1 MVPTTV
7 QLSVEVTDPDER
19 TAGAGFSRILV
30 VDDEEPMRHMLEL
43 LLRRAGFEV
52 LSVAGGEAAL
62 ELVSR
67 EPVDVVLSD
76 VRMPGLDGLALAERL
91 TASHPEITLV
101 MMSAFGTVEL
111 ALEAMQRGA
120 YDYIS
125 KPFKQDEVILTLRK
139 AEERL
144 RLRRENANLRARV
157 TELELGGT
165 VEGGELVGRLLIH
178 SAAMRK
184 LAKTIRRVARFET
197 TVLVLGESGVGKE
210 LVSRALHDLGSRAEG
225 PFVAVNCGAIP
236 EGLLESELFGH
247 ARGAFT
253 DASSDK
259 PGLFETAGGGTL
271 FLDEVGELPISV
283 QVKLLRALQERE
295 IRRIGENRS
304 RAIDVRVV
312 AATSRPLEQM
322 VEDGEFRED
331 LFYRLAVMPL
341 RIPALRERRE
351 DIAILSE
358 HFLRSINTRIGTH
371 VQGLDAE
378 ARRILLAYDW
388 PGNVREL
395 ENTLEH
401 AAVLAESTQIGP
413 DDLPERL
420 RRQRRAA
427 AEGPAEIGFSL
438 LFADDDLSVKRASRR
453 VERELILRALEQ
465 TAGNRTHAAKLLD
478 LSHRALLYKIKDYDI
493 G

>member
-1 MVPTTV
+1 VP
-7 QLSVEVTDPDER
+7 SDPDEQG
-19 TAGAGFSRILV
+19 GAGFSRILV

-43 LLRRAGFEV
+43 VLRRAGFEV
-52 LSVAGGEAAL
+52 LSAASGEVAL
-62 ELVSR
+62 ELVER
-67 EPVDVVLSD
+67 ESVDVVLSD
-76 VRMPGLDGLALAERL
+76 VRMPGLDGLAFAERL
-91 TASHPEITLV
+91 SATHPEITLV

-144 RLRRENANLRARV
+144 RLRRENASLRARL
-157 TELELGGT
+157 TELELGGG
-165 VEGGELVGRLLIH
+165 VEGGEFVGRLLIH
-178 SAAMRK
+178 SKAMRK
-184 LAKTIRRVARFET
+184 LAKTVRRVALFET

-210 LVSRALHDLGSRAEG
+210 LVSRALHDLGGRAAG

-253 DASSDK
+253 DATSDK
-259 PGLFETAGGGTL
+259 PGLFEAAAGGTI
-271 FLDEVGELPISV
+271 FLDEIGELPISV

-295 IRRIGENRS
+295 IKRLGENRA

-331 LFYRLAVMPL
+331 LYYRLAVMPL

-358 HFLRSINTRIGTH
+358 HFLRNINKRIGTH

-378 ARRILLAYDW
+378 TRRILLAYDW

-395 ENTLEH
+395 EHVVER
-401 AAVLAESTQIGP
+401 AVALAELEVIQVA
-413 DDLPERL
+413 DLGFPCQGAAAYPASFRKAKTELIASFERAYIEKL
-420 RRQRRAA
+420 LLTHQGNIAKAAQAAQKNRRA
-427 AEGPAEIGFSL
+427 FWQ
-438 LFADDDLSVKRASRR
+438 
-453 VERELILRALEQ
+453 LIRKHHIDVQ
-465 TAGNRTHAAKLLD
+465 SFKGNAPP
-478 LSHRALLYKIKDYDI
+478 

>member
-1 MVPTTV
+1 
-7 QLSVEVTDPDER
+7 
-19 TAGAGFSRILV
+19 
-30 VDDEEPMRHMLEL
+30 
-43 LLRRAGFEV
+43 
-52 LSVAGGEAAL
+52 
-62 ELVSR
+62 
-67 EPVDVVLSD
+67 
-76 VRMPGLDGLALAERL
+76 
-91 TASHPEITLV
+91 
-101 MMSAFGTVEL
+101 
-111 ALEAMQRGA
+111 
-120 YDYIS
+120 
-125 KPFKQDEVILTLRK
+125 VILTLRK

-144 RLRRENANLRARV
+144 RLRRENLNLRARV
-157 TELELGGT
+157 TELELGGA

-210 LVSRALHDLGSRAEG
+210 LVSRALHDLGTRAEG

-247 ARGAFT
+247 VRGAFT

-259 PGLFETAGGGTL
+259 PGLFETAAGGTL

-358 HFLRSINTRIGTH
+358 HFLRSINKRIGTH

-401 AAVLAESTQIGP
+401 AAVLAEGAQIGP

-427 AEGPAEIGFSL
+427 AEGPAEIGFAL
-438 LFADDDLSVKRASRR
+438 HFADDDLSVKRASRR

>member
-1 MVPTTV
+1 MK
-7 QLSVEVTDPDER
+7 
-19 TAGAGFSRILV
+19 GASTGFSRVLV

-52 LSVAGGEAAL
+52 RSAGDGEAAL
-62 ELVSR
+62 AIVGS

-76 VRMPGLDGLALAERL
+76 VRMPKLDGLALAERL
-91 TASHPEITLV
+91 SAEHPEVTLV

-144 RLRRENANLRARV
+144 RLRRENASLRARV
-157 TELELGGT
+157 AELEGQGRI
-165 VEGGELVGRLLIH
+165 EGFGRMLVH
-178 SAAMRK
+178 SAAMRQ
-184 LAKTIRRVARFET
+184 LAKTVRKVAKFET

-210 LVSRALHDLGSRAEG
+210 LVSRALHQLGPRASG

-236 EGLLESELFGH
+236 EGLIESELFGH
-247 ARGAFT
+247 AKGAFT

-259 PGLFETAGGGTL
+259 PGLFEAAARGTL
-271 FLDEVGELPISV
+271 FLDEVGELPIST

-295 IRRIGENRS
+295 IRRVGENKD

-322 VEDGEFRED
+322 VDDGEFRQD
-331 LFYRLAVMPL
+331 LYYRLAVMPL
-341 RIPALRERRE
+341 RIPPLRQRRE
-351 DIAILSE
+351 DIPVLTE
-358 HFLRSINTRIGTH
+358 HFLTAINQRLGTH
-371 VQGLDAE
+371 IAGLDAE
-378 ARRILLAYDW
+378 ALRIMLAYDW

-401 AAVLAESTQIGP
+401 AAVLAEGQLIGP

-420 RRQRRAA
+420 RRRRAQA
-427 AEGPAEIGFSL
+427 ADGPTEVGFSL
-438 LFADDDLSVKRASRR
+438 YFGDDDLSVKRAARR
-453 VERELILRALEQ
+453 LERELILRALEQ
-465 TAGNRTHAAKLLD
+465 TGGNRTHAAKLLD
-478 LSHRALLYKIKDYDI
+478 LSHRALLYKIRDYDL
-493 G
+493 

>member
-1 MVPTTV
+1 
-7 QLSVEVTDPDER
+7 
-19 TAGAGFSRILV
+19 LV

-43 LLRRAGFEV
+43 LLRRAGFQV
-52 LSVAGGEAAL
+52 RTAAGADAAL
-62 ELVSR
+62 SIVGSEV
-67 EPVDVVLSD
+67 VDVVLSD
-76 VRMPGLDGLALAERL
+76 VRMPGLDGLAFAERL
-91 TASHPEITLV
+91 STEHPEITLV

-144 RLRRENANLRARV
+144 RLRRENARLQARV
-157 TELELGGT
+157 AELEGSGRF
-165 VEGGELVGRLLIH
+165 EGFGRMVVH
-178 SAAMRK
+178 SAAMRE
-184 LAKTIRRVARFET
+184 LAKTVRKVAKFET

-210 LVSRALHDLGSRAEG
+210 LVSRALHELGPRSAG

-236 EGLLESELFGH
+236 EGLIESELFGH
-247 ARGAFT
+247 AKGAFT

-259 PGLFETAGGGTL
+259 PGLFEAAASGTL

-295 IRRIGENRS
+295 IRRVGENKD

-322 VEDGEFRED
+322 VEDGEFRQD
-331 LFYRLAVMPL
+331 LYYRLAVMPL
-341 RIPALRERRE
+341 RIPPLRQRRE
-351 DIAILSE
+351 DIAVLAE
-358 HFLRSINTRIGTH
+358 HFLTTINERLGT
-371 VQGLDAE
+371 VVVGLDAE
-378 ARRILLAYDW
+378 AQRILLAYDW

-401 AAVLAESTQIGP
+401 AAVLAEAPLIGP

-420 RRQRRAA
+420 RRRRAQA
-427 AEGPAEIGFSL
+427 ADGPDEIGFALHFS
-438 LFADDDLSVKRASRR
+438 DDDLSVKRAARR
-453 VERELILRALEQ
+453 LERELILRALEQ
-465 TAGNRTHAAKLLD
+465 TGGNRTHAAKLLD
-478 LSHRALLYKIKDYDI
+478 LSHRALLYKIRDYELGED
-493 G
+493 

>member
-1 MVPTTV
+1 V
-7 QLSVEVTDPDER
+7 QRSVLVTEPDEG
-19 TAGAGFSRILV
+19 AGAGFSRILV

-52 LSVAGGEAAL
+52 LSASNGEAAL

-67 EPVDVVLSD
+67 EPIDVVLSD

-91 TASHPEITLV
+91 TADHPEITLV

-111 ALEAMQRGA
+111 ALEAMRRGA

-144 RLRRENANLRARV
+144 RLRRENASLRARL
-157 TELELGGT
+157 TELELGGS
-165 VEGGELVGRLLIH
+165 VDGDELVGRLLIH
-178 SAAMRK
+178 STPMRR

-210 LVSRALHDLGSRAEG
+210 LVSRALHDLGTRAEG

-259 PGLFETAGGGTL
+259 PGLFESAAAGTL

-295 IRRIGENRS
+295 IRRVGENRP

-358 HFLRSINTRIGTH
+358 HFLRNINKRIGTH
-371 VQGLDAE
+371 VEGLDAE

-401 AAVLAESTQIGP
+401 AAVLAEGAQIGP

-420 RRQRRAA
+420 RRHRRAA

-438 LFADDDLSVKRASRR
+438 HFDDDLSVKRASRR

>member
-1 MVPTTV
+1 M
-7 QLSVEVTDPDER
+7 
-19 TAGAGFSRILV
+19 AGATGASAGFSRILV

-52 LSVAGGEAAL
+52 ICAANGESAL
-62 ELVSR
+62 ALVGE

-91 TASHPEITLV
+91 SAEHPEVTLV

-125 KPFKQDEVILTLRK
+125 KPFKKDEVILTLRK

-144 RLRRENANLRARV
+144 RLRRDNALLRARV
-157 TELELGGT
+157 AELEGADAIEVFGKL
-165 VEGGELVGRLLIH
+165 LVH
-178 SAAMRK
+178 SPAMRRLVK
-184 LAKTIRRVARFET
+184 TLRKVAKFET

-210 LVSRALHDLGSRAEG
+210 LVSRALHDLGPRSAG

-236 EGLLESELFGH
+236 EGLIESELFGH

-259 PGLFETAGGGTL
+259 PGLFEAAAGGTV

-295 IRRIGENRS
+295 IRRVGENRD
-304 RAIDVRVV
+304 RPIDVRVV
-312 AATSRPLEQM
+312 AATSRALEQM
-322 VEDGEFRED
+322 VEDGEFRQD

-341 RIPALRERRE
+341 RIPPLRERRE
-351 DIAILSE
+351 DIAVLAE
-358 HFLRSINTRIGTH
+358 HFLAAINERLGTT
-371 VQGLDAE
+371 VAGLDAD
-378 ARRILLAYDW
+378 AHRILLAYDW

-401 AAVLAESTQIGP
+401 AAVLAESARIGP

-420 RRQRRAA
+420 RRRRAQA
-427 AEGPAEIGFSL
+427 ADGPSEIGFALHFS
-438 LFADDDLSVKRASRR
+438 DEDLSVKRAARR
-453 VERELILRALEQ
+453 IERELILRALEH

-478 LSHRALLYKIKDYDI
+478 LSHRALLYKIRDYDL
-493 G
+493 

>member
-1 MVPTTV
+1 
-7 QLSVEVTDPDER
+7 
-19 TAGAGFSRILV
+19 
-30 VDDEEPMRHMLEL
+30 MRHMLEL
-43 LLRRAGFEV
+43 LLRRGGFEV
-52 LSVAGGEAAL
+52 VSAASGEAAL
-62 ELVSR
+62 EILAQQR
-67 EPVDVVLSD
+67 VDVVLSD
-76 VRMPGLDGLALAERL
+76 VRMPGLGGLALAERL
-91 TASHPEITLV
+91 SAEHPEVTLV

-111 ALEAMQRGA
+111 ALEAMRRGA

-144 RLRRENANLRARV
+144 RLRRENASLRARV
-157 TELELGGT
+157 VELELGGV
-165 VEGGELVGRLLIH
+165 VEGTELVGRLLVYG
-178 SAAMRK
+178 AAMRK
-184 LAKTIRRVARFET
+184 LAKTIRRLARFET

-210 LVSRALHDLGSRAEG
+210 LVSRALHDLGNRAAG

-259 PGLFETAGGGTL
+259 PGLFEAAAGGTL

-295 IRRIGENRS
+295 IRRVGENRA
-304 RAIDVRVV
+304 RPIDVRVV
-312 AATSRPLEQM
+312 AATSRALEQM
-322 VEDGEFRED
+322 VEDGEFRQD

-341 RIPALRERRE
+341 RIPPLRERRE
-351 DIAILSE
+351 DIAILAE
-358 HFLRSINTRIGTH
+358 HFLARVNERLGTS
-371 VQGLDAE
+371 VSGLDAE
-378 ARRILLAYDW
+378 ARRIMLAYDW

-401 AAVLAESTQIGP
+401 AAVMREHGLIGP

-420 RRQRRAA
+420 RRVRHVAA
-427 AEGPAEIGFSL
+427 DGPSEVGFAL
-438 LFADDDLSVKRASRR
+438 HFADDDLSVKRASRR
-453 VERELILRALEQ
+453 LERELILRALEQ
-465 TAGNRTHAAKLLD
+465 TAGNRTHAARLLD
-478 LSHRALLYKIKDYDI
+478 LSHRALLYKIKDFDI
-493 G
+493 

>member
-1 MVPTTV
+1 M
-7 QLSVEVTDPDER
+7 
-19 TAGAGFSRILV
+19 V

-43 LLRRAGFEV
+43 VLRRAGFEV
-52 LSVAGGEAAL
+52 LSAASGEVAL
-62 ELVSR
+62 ELVER
-67 EPVDVVLSD
+67 ETVDVVLSD
-76 VRMPGLDGLALAERL
+76 VRMPGLDGLAFAERL
-91 TASHPEITLV
+91 SASHPEITLV

-111 ALEAMQRGA
+111 ALEAMQHGA

-144 RLRRENANLRARV
+144 RLRRENASLRARL
-157 TELELGGT
+157 TELELGGG
-165 VEGGELVGRLLIH
+165 VEGGEFVGRLLIH
-178 SAAMRK
+178 SGAMRK

-210 LVSRALHDLGSRAEG
+210 LVSRALHDLGGRAEG
-225 PFVAVNCGAIP
+225 PFLAINCGAIP

-247 ARGAFT
+247 VRGAFT
-253 DASSDK
+253 DATSDK
-259 PGLFETAGGGTL
+259 PGLFEAAAGGTV

-295 IRRIGENRS
+295 IKRLGENRS

-331 LFYRLAVMPL
+331 LYYRLAVMPL

-358 HFLRSINTRIGTH
+358 HFLRNINKRIGTN

-401 AAVLAESTQIGP
+401 AAVLSEGAQIRP

-420 RRQRRAA
+420 RRVKRAA
-427 AEGPAEIGFSL
+427 AEGPAEVGFAVH
-438 LFADDDLSVKRASRR
+438 FADDDLSVKRASRR
-453 VERELILRALEQ
+453 IERELILRALEQ
-465 TAGNRTHAAKLLD
+465 TSGNRTHAAKLLD

>member
-1 MVPTTV
+1 
-7 QLSVEVTDPDER
+7 
-19 TAGAGFSRILV
+19 LV

-52 LSVAGGEAAL
+52 RSAANGLAAL
-62 ELVSR
+62 QIADA
-67 EPVDVVLSD
+67 EPIDVVLSD
-76 VRMPGLDGLALAERL
+76 VRMPGLDGLALVERL
-91 TASHPEITLV
+91 RDEHPEITVV

-144 RLRRENANLRARV
+144 RLRRDVARLRARV
-157 TELELGGT
+157 AELEGVDR
-165 VEGGELVGRLLIH
+165 VEALGRLLVY
-178 SAAMRK
+178 STAMRQV
-184 LAKTIRRVARFET
+184 AKTLRKVARFET

-210 LVSRALHDLGSRAEG
+210 LVSRALHDLGSRSAK

-236 EGLLESELFGH
+236 EGLIESELFGH

-259 PGLFETAGGGTL
+259 PGLFEAAAGGTL
-271 FLDEVGELPISV
+271 FLDEIGELPISV

-295 IRRIGENRS
+295 IRRVGETQARPV
-304 RAIDVRVV
+304 DVRVV
-312 AATSRPLEQM
+312 AATSRALEQM
-322 VEDGEFRED
+322 VEDGEFRQD

-341 RIPALRERRE
+341 RIPPLRERRE
-351 DIAILSE
+351 DIPVLAE
-358 HFLRSINTRIGTH
+358 HFLTTINERLGTK
-371 VQGLDAE
+371 VEGLDAD
-378 ARRILLAYDW
+378 AQRVLLGYDW

-401 AAVLAESTQIGP
+401 AAVLAEGAWISP
-413 DDLPERL
+413 EELPERL
-420 RRQRRAA
+420 RRPRVANPEDPGA
-427 AEGPAEIGFSL
+427 DGFALRFS
-438 LFADDDLSVKRASRR
+438 DEDLSVKRAARR
-453 VERELILRALEQ
+453 IERELILRALEQ

-478 LSHRALLYKIKDYDI
+478 LSHRALLYKIRDYDI

>member
-1 MVPTTV
+1 
-7 QLSVEVTDPDER
+7 
-19 TAGAGFSRILV
+19 LV

-52 LSVAGGEAAL
+52 RSAANGEAAL
-62 ELVSR
+62 SIVGS
-67 EPVDVVLSD
+67 EPIDVVLSD

-91 TASHPEITLV
+91 SAEHPEITLV

-111 ALEAMQRGA
+111 ALEAMRRGA

-144 RLRRENANLRARV
+144 RLRRENAHLRARV
-157 TELELGGT
+157 AELEGAGRI
-165 VEGGELVGRLLIH
+165 EGFGRMLVH
-178 SAAMRK
+178 SAAMRQ
-184 LAKTIRRVARFET
+184 LAKTVRKVAKFET

-210 LVSRALHDLGSRAEG
+210 LVSRALHELGPRSSG

-236 EGLLESELFGH
+236 EGLIESELFGH
-247 ARGAFT
+247 AKGAFT

-259 PGLFETAGGGTL
+259 PGLFEAAARGTV
-271 FLDEVGELPISV
+271 FLDEVGELPIST

-295 IRRIGENRS
+295 IRRVGENKDRT
-304 RAIDVRVV
+304 IDVRVV

-322 VEDGEFRED
+322 VEDGEFRQD
-331 LFYRLAVMPL
+331 LYYRLAVMPL
-341 RIPALRERRE
+341 RIPPLRQRRE
-351 DIAILSE
+351 DIPVLAE
-358 HFLRSINTRIGTH
+358 HFLGTINERLGTS
-371 VQGLDAE
+371 VAGLDAE
-378 ARRILLAYDW
+378 AQRIMLAYDW

-401 AAVLAESTQIGP
+401 AAVLAEGALIGP

-420 RRQRRAA
+420 RRRR
-427 AEGPAEIGFSL
+427 GQGTDDPSEIGFSL
-438 LFADDDLSVKRASRR
+438 HFSDDDLSVKRAARR
-453 VERELILRALEQ
+453 IERELILRALEH
-465 TAGNRTHAAKLLD
+465 TGGNRTHAAKLLD
-478 LSHRALLYKIKDYDI
+478 LSHRALLYKIRDYDLAEQ
-493 G
+493 

>member
-1 MVPTTV
+1 VG
-7 QLSVEVTDPDER
+7 D
-19 TAGAGFSRILV
+19 AGAKAASETRGRAQGRAQGRGEFARVLV

-43 LLRRAGFEV
+43 LLRRAGYEV
-52 LSVAGGEAAL
+52 RSAASGLAAL
-62 ELVSR
+62 EIADA
-67 EPVDVVLSD
+67 EPIDVVLSD
-76 VRMPGLDGLALAERL
+76 VRMPGLDGLALVEQLRDE
-91 TASHPEITLV
+91 HPEITVV

-144 RLRRENANLRARV
+144 RLRRDVARLRARV
-157 TELELGGT
+157 AELQGT
-165 VEGGELVGRLLIH
+165 DRVEALGRLLVY
-178 SAAMRK
+178 SAAMRQV
-184 LAKTIRRVARFET
+184 AKTLRKVARFET

-210 LVSRALHDLGSRAEG
+210 LVSRALHDLGSRAAK

-236 EGLLESELFGH
+236 EGLIESELFGH

-253 DASSDK
+253 DAKGDK
-259 PGLFETAGGGTL
+259 PGLFEAAAGGTL
-271 FLDEVGELPISV
+271 FLDEIGELPISV

-295 IRRIGENRS
+295 IRRVGETQARPV
-304 RAIDVRVV
+304 DVRVV
-312 AATSRPLEQM
+312 AATSRALEQM

-331 LFYRLAVMPL
+331 LYYRLAVMPL
-341 RIPALRERRE
+341 RIPPLRERRE
-351 DIAILSE
+351 DIAVLAD
-358 HFLRSINTRIGTH
+358 HFLTTINERLGTQ
-371 VQGLDAE
+371 VEGLDAD
-378 ARRILLAYDW
+378 AQRVLLAYDW

-401 AAVLAESTQIGP
+401 AAVLAEGP
-413 DDLPERL
+413 RISPEELPERL
-420 RRQRRAA
+420 RRQRAQKPEDPSVA
-427 AEGPAEIGFSL
+427 GFALRFS
-438 LFADDDLSVKRASRR
+438 DEDLSVKRAARR

-478 LSHRALLYKIKDYDI
+478 LSHRALLYKIRDYDL

>member
-1 MVPTTV
+1 
-7 QLSVEVTDPDER
+7 
-19 TAGAGFSRILV
+19 
-30 VDDEEPMRHMLEL
+30 MLEL
-43 LLRRAGFEV
+43 VLRRAGFEV
-52 LSVAGGEAAL
+52 LSAVSGEAAL
-62 ELVSR
+62 ELVDR
-67 EPVDVVLSD
+67 ETVDVVLSD
-76 VRMPGLDGLALAERL
+76 VRMPGLDGLAFAERL
-91 TASHPEITLV
+91 TASHPEVTLV

-144 RLRRENANLRARV
+144 RLRRENASLRARL
-157 TELELGGT
+157 TELELGGG
-165 VEGGELVGRLLIH
+165 VEGGEFVGRLLVY
-178 SAAMRK
+178 SKAMRG
-184 LAKTIRRVARFET
+184 LAKTIRRVAKFET

-210 LVSRALHDLGSRAEG
+210 LVSRALHDLGGRAEG

-259 PGLFETAGGGTL
+259 PGLFEAAAGGTI

-295 IRRIGENRS
+295 IKRLGENRARS
-304 RAIDVRVV
+304 IDVRVV

-331 LFYRLAVMPL
+331 LYYRLAVMPL
-341 RIPALRERRE
+341 RIPSLRERRE
-351 DIAILSE
+351 DISILSE
-358 HFLRSINTRIGTH
+358 HFLRNINKRIGTN

-401 AAVLAESTQIGP
+401 AAVLSEGAQIRP

-427 AEGPAEIGFSL
+427 AEGPAEVGFSIH
-438 LFADDDLSVKRASRR
+438 FGDDDLSVKRASRR
-453 VERELILRALEQ
+453 IERELILRALEQ
-465 TAGNRTHAAKLLD
+465 TSGNRTHAAKLLD

>member
-1 MVPTTV
+1 MTGA
-7 QLSVEVTDPDER
+7 R
-19 TAGAGFSRILV
+19 AGFSRVLV

-52 LSVAGGEAAL
+52 RSAANGEAAL
-62 ELVSR
+62 AIVGSEAI
-67 EPVDVVLSD
+67 DVVLSD

-91 TASHPEITLV
+91 STEHPEITLV

-144 RLRRENANLRARV
+144 RLRRENARLRARV
-157 TELELGGT
+157 AELEGADRI
-165 VEGGELVGRLLIH
+165 EGFGRMLVH
-178 SAAMRK
+178 SPAMRQ
-184 LAKTIRRVARFET
+184 LAKTVRKVAKFET

-210 LVSRALHDLGSRAEG
+210 LVSRALHELGPRASG

-236 EGLLESELFGH
+236 EGLIESELFGH
-247 ARGAFT
+247 AKGAFT
-253 DASSDK
+253 DASTDK
-259 PGLFETAGGGTL
+259 PGLFEAAARGTL
-271 FLDEVGELPISV
+271 FLDEVGELPIST

-295 IRRIGENRS
+295 IRRVGENRD

-322 VEDGEFRED
+322 VEDGEFRQD
-331 LFYRLAVMPL
+331 LYYRLAVMPL
-341 RIPALRERRE
+341 RIPPLRQRRE
-351 DIAILSE
+351 DILVLAE
-358 HFLRSINTRIGTH
+358 HFLTAINERLGTS
-371 VQGLDAE
+371 VEGLDAE
-378 ARRILLAYDW
+378 AQRIMLAYDW

-401 AAVLAESTQIGP
+401 AAVLAEGVLIGP
-413 DDLPERL
+413 DDLPERI
-420 RRQRRAA
+420 RRRRAH
-427 AEGPAEIGFSL
+427 EGPSEAGFSL
-438 LFADDDLSVKRASRR
+438 HFSDDDLSVKRAARR
-453 VERELILRALEQ
+453 IERELILRALEH
-465 TAGNRTHAAKLLD
+465 TGGNRTHAAKLLE
-478 LSHRALLYKIKDYDI
+478 LSHRALLYKIRDYELGDD
-493 G
+493 

>member
-1 MVPTTV
+1 VGEIAVKEMP
-7 QLSVEVTDPDER
+7 
-19 TAGAGFSRILV
+19 AGFSRILV

-52 LSVAGGEAAL
+52 RSAASGADAL
-62 ELVSR
+62 AIVDA
-67 EPVDVVLSD
+67 EPIDVVLSD
-76 VRMPGLDGLALAERL
+76 VRMPGLDGLGLADRL
-91 TASHPEITLV
+91 SAEHPEVTLV
-101 MMSAFGTVEL
+101 MMSAFGTVDL
-111 ALEAMQRGA
+111 ALEAMRRGA

-144 RLRRENANLRARV
+144 RLRRDNTRLRARLA
-157 TELELGGT
+157 ELEG
-165 VEGGELVGRLLIH
+165 EGKLELLGRLLIH
-178 SAAMRK
+178 SAGMRQ
-184 LAKTIRRVARFET
+184 LAKTLRKVAKFET

-210 LVSRALHDLGSRAEG
+210 LVSRALHDLGARAG
-225 PFVAVNCGAIP
+225 KPFIAVNCGAIP

-247 ARGAFT
+247 VKGAFT

-259 PGLFETAGGGTL
+259 LGLFEAAAGGTI
-271 FLDEVGELPISV
+271 FLDEIGELPINV

-295 IRRIGENRS
+295 IRRVGDTRA

-312 AATSRPLEQM
+312 AATSRALEQM

-351 DIAILSE
+351 DIFVLAE
-358 HFLRSINTRIGTH
+358 HFLVAINERLGTK
-371 VQGLDAE
+371 VGGLDGDAQ
-378 ARRILLAYDW
+378 RVLLAYDW

-401 AAVLAESTQIGP
+401 AAVLAEGELIGVE
-413 DDLPERL
+413 DLPERL
-420 RRQRRAA
+420 RRRRVAA
-427 AEGPAEIGFSL
+427 DGPAEGGFAMRFL
-438 LFADDDLSVKRASRR
+438 DEDLSVKRAAQR
-453 VERELILRALEQ
+453 VEREFILRALEQ
-465 TAGNRTHAAKLLD
+465 TGGNRTHAAKLLD
-478 LSHRALLYKIKDYDI
+478 LSHRALIYKIRDYGVD
-493 G
+493 